1 MVTVIL
7 QHEVRDFAKWKKV
20 FDDDEPGRADEG
32 VKLKGLY
39 TSVENPN
46 DVTMIFEAPDPEVFD
61 NLLKDPE
68 RQKKIQEA
76 GVISKP
82 EFRALKKVQ

>member
-7 QHEVRDFAKWKKV
+7 RHEVRDFAAWKKV
-20 FDDDEPGRADEG
+20 FDADEPGRASEG

-39 TSVENPN
+39 RSVEKPN
-46 DVTMIFEAPDPEVFD
+46 DVTMIFEAPDPETIDV
-61 NLLKDPE
+61 LLSDPE

-82 EFRALKKVQ
+82 EVRVLNKVQ